1 MQNTFKKTNFFS
13 ILRVFFIYDDLVSY
27 LFKIYFQKS
36 INFEV
41 NCQLYNIFY

>member
-1 MQNTFKKTNFFS
+1 MQNTFKKLIF
-13 ILRVFFIYDDLVSY
+13 LVFYVYFLFMMIVSY